1 MNTVF
6 FIDDIVYSLQKLN
19 IGILINTCA
28 ALGISLQELREGLN
42 KQNLKYIVYLI
53 YYSIRDKKQLEIKD
67 ILKLDIETLDVLI
80 GIYIEVNKG

>member
-6 FIDDIVYSLQKLN
+6 FINDIVYSLQKLN
-19 IGILINTCA
+19 IEILIDTCA
-28 ALGISLQELREGLN
+28 ALDISLQELREGLN

>member
-19 IGILINTCA
+19 IGILIDTCS
-28 ALGISLQELREGLN
+28 ALDISLQELREGLN

-53 YYSIRDKKQLEIKD
+53 YYSIRDKKQLKIED
-67 ILKLDIETLDVLI
+67 ILKLDIETLNVLT